1 MDWFTGGQEHR
12 RFESFVDE
20 VTNDLVRTGY
30 LMTCDLSETED
41 LVQETLLRTAR
52 RWNRVRSMDHPAAYA
67 RRILVNLVIDGQER
81 RERRKN
87 ELDSSNGA
95 LEEYADETATRA
107 IRGIDARSDFRLAL
121 ATLPPQQR
129 AVIVLRYWKDL
140 PETEVA
146 RLLGCSVGTVKSTAS
161 RGLARLRAA
170 LNFNDHP
177 DSYVTA
183 SANNKR
189 RTAS

>member
-30 LMTCDLSETED
+30 LMTCDLAETED

-67 RRILVNLVIDGQER
+67 RRILVNLVIDGQEGRKR
-81 RERRKN
+81 RRD

-95 LEEYADETATRA
+95 LEEYADETSTRA

-129 AVIVLRYWKDL
+129 TVIVLRYWKDL

-146 RLLGCSVGTVKSTAS
+146 GLLGCSVGTVKSTAS

>member
-177 DSYVTA
+177 QLICHSFC
-183 SANNKR
+183 KH
-189 RTAS
+189 

>member
-1 MDWFTGGQEHR
+1 MDWFTGGQEQR
-12 RFESFVDE
+12 RFESFVAE
-20 VTNDLVRTGY
+20 VTNDLIRTGY

-67 RRILVNLVIDGQER
+67 RRILVNLVIDGQEGRKR
-81 RERRKN
+81 RRN

-95 LEEYADETATRA
+95 LGEYADETANRA

-121 ATLPPQQR
+121 AALPPQQR
-129 AVIVLRYWKDL
+129 AVIVLRYWEDL

-146 RLLGCSVGTVKSTAS
+146 GLLGCSVGTVKSTAS

-177 DSYVTA
+177 VSYVTA
-183 SANNKR
+183 SANDR
-189 RTAS
+189 RSTTS

>member
-177 DSYVTA
+177 DSYVIA
-183 SANNKR
+183 SANTKR

>member
-1 MDWFTGGQEHR
+1 MDWFSGGQEQR
-12 RFESFVDE
+12 RFESFVAE

-67 RRILVNLVIDGQER
+67 RRILVNLVIDGKEGRKR
-81 RERRKN
+81 RRN

-95 LEEYADETATRA
+95 LEEYADETANRV

-129 AVIVLRYWKDL
+129 AVIVLRYWEDL

-146 RLLGCSVGTVKSTAS
+146 GLLGCSVGTVKSTAS

-177 DSYVTA
+177 VSYVTA
-183 SANNKR
+183 SANDRR
-189 RTAS
+189 RTTS

>member
-30 LMTCDLSETED
+30 LMTCDLAETED

-67 RRILVNLVIDGQER
+67 RRILVNLVIDGQEGRKR
-81 RERRKN
+81 RRD